1 MAPTILVVA
10 TLTFV
15 ALNVVPG
22 DLAVMLAGVDARAED
37 VARLRAL
44 YGLDRP
50 IVVRYL
56 DWLAALGRGDLGIS
70 SSLRA
75 PVAELVAARL
85 PATLSLAFASMAVAT
100 AMGIALGSWSA
111 RRAGSIVDASVL
123 VASQVGLAVP
133 NFWLGILLLIGFAA
147 TLPIFPLQGYAAL
160 VRDPWAWARHLALPT
175 LVIGVERG
183 AVLTRLVRAS
193 LLEEMGRDYVRTA
206 RGKGVGD
213 RAILRRHV
221 LRNAAIPVLTVGGL
235 QLGYLLGGAIIV
247 EQVFGIPGLGR
258 LLLQGIYARDLA
270 LVQGA
275 VVVIAL
281 LFAGVNV
288 LVDVLYTRLD
298 PRIQYA
304 A

>member
-1 MAPTILVVA
+1 VAPTILVVA